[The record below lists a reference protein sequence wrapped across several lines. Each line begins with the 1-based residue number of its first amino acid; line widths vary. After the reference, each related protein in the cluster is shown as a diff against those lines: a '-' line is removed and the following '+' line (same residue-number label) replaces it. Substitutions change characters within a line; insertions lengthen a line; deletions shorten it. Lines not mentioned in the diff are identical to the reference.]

1 MSRYKLDSTF
11 IHLPISEALEHL
23 ETSLNEVSKQ
33 VEELETEK
41 GECEEGMEGLKKV
54 LYEKFGSEF
63 PRFFLHTRVWPCAD
77 VVLSI
82 ANLQTRSTWNEETR
96 QRKNFARMSNSPKES
111 SHSSQSIA
119 SIVTL

>member
-1 MSRYKLDSTF
+1 MMSRYKLDSTF

-63 PRFFLHTRVWPCAD
+63 PRFFLHTWVRTRAD
-77 VVLSI
+77 VERSGGI
-82 ANLQTRSTWNEETR
+82 SQIRSTWNVETSLCKS
-96 QRKNFARMSNSPKES
+96 QNVESAKRK
-111 SHSSQSIA
+111 HSQDIE
-119 SIVTL
+119 L